1 VREVAKI
8 KLCRECGVPL
18 MVSKGQ
24 TWKDNGTIVQTK
36 DPDHRMSFFEPE
48 MLNGIFSRLES
59 ILGVPIDKIVIESKG
74 NEAREYVEKLLP
86 PIARK
91 LARHVGMGMVADNLS
106 RNGRALGFGD
116 VALVDRRR
124 KGDAD
129 DYVAMRVRNPH
140 SLMVLQAEMLGAWEA
155 IDGRDNQV
163 RYEQA
168 DGDEYLLTVSV
179 GSHPIELR
187 EHLKFRTY
195 STKPGDIAYDRCSTC
210 GVPLKV
216 AQYRWDPAEGTI
228 THPATGTRI
237 AVTGVKGIDAILD
250 ALEAELG
257 DAIPPAVVDAQRRH
271 MKESMGNYVSQ
282 GENTDYRTAIA
293 FRGLGNLTRFEL
305 NPGRLSVT
313 LENACM
319 HLMMVGMTQALFELA
334 MSLEKSSC
342 EYELTA
348 DGDLNMEISAPG

>member
-1 VREVAKI
+1 VAKI
-8 KLCRECGVPL
+8 RVCKECGVPL

-48 MLNGIFSRLES
+48 MLNGIFSRLEG
-59 ILGVPIDKIVIESKG
+59 ILGVPIDKIVTESKG
-74 NEAREYVEKLLP
+74 NEAKEYVEKLVPSL
-86 PIARK
+86 ALK
-91 LARHVGMGMVADNLS
+91 VARHVGIDLLKDNLS

-116 VALVDRRR
+116 ITAGDRRR
-124 KGDAD
+124 KGDGD
-129 DYVAMRVRNPH
+129 DYVTLRVRNPH
-140 SLMVLQAEMLGAWEA
+140 SLLILQAEMLGAWEA
-155 IDGRDNQV
+155 IDGRDSNI
-163 RYEQA
+163 RYEQI
-168 DGDEYLLTVSV
+168 GDEEYLFITSV
-179 GSHPIELR
+179 GPHPIELR

-195 STKPGDIAYDRCSTC
+195 SAKPGDINYDRCSTC
-210 GVPLKV
+210 GIPLKV
-216 AQYRWDPAEGTI
+216 AQYRWNLDEGTI
-228 THPATGTRI
+228 THPSTGTRV

-257 DAIPPAVVDAQRRH
+257 DAIPPAVIDAQKSH
-271 MKESMGNYVSQ
+271 MKESMGDYISQ

-293 FRGLGNLTRFEL
+293 FRGLGNLTRFEVT
-305 NPGRLSVT
+305 PARLSVT

-334 MSLEKSSC
+334 MHLDASTC

-348 DGDLNMEISAPG
+348 DGDLNLEISAPG